1 MIDKN
6 NYNIKNLIYDADF
19 EVKLCNDLYWVP
31 LNELGKTRKTNNS
44 FDKFE
49 NYNLSYIQSQI
60 SCVYEAV
67 QYLNYIG
74 FSENKDV
81 TIMSNNG
88 VDWVYHSTGI
98 EAIKNSYGICT
109 SVASAMKYLCEEA
122 YEYIG
127 YLLFVRPDTSYHILC
142 YIQQNNQ
149 YYIFDPSAYVYG
161 SIEDI
166 IPETGNKK
174 DMQGRLFTSIC
185 FRTSNLRHFV
195 KFYQRILL
203 YKNIHFVFIDLYH
216 RKDCINKMAI
226 IKTEKAVS
234 VYFPPEFDFN
244 VINKENSGIYTVKNI
259 NS

>member
-1 MIDKN
+1 MIDKK
-6 NYNIKNLIYDADF
+6 NYNIKNLIYDAEF
-19 EVKLCNDLYWVP
+19 EIKLCNDLYWVP

-44 FDKFE
+44 FENFK
-49 NYNLSYIQSQI
+49 NYNLSYIQTQI

-74 FSENKDV
+74 FLENKDV
-81 TIMSNNG
+81 TIIRKDE

-109 SVASAMKYLCEEA
+109 SVASAVKYLCDKV

-127 YLLFVRPDTSYHILC
+127 FILFVRPDTSYHILC
-142 YIQQNNQ
+142 YIKQNNQ
-149 YYIFDPSAYVYG
+149 FYIFDPSAYVYG
-161 SIEDI
+161 AVEDI

-174 DMQGRLFTSIC
+174 DMQGKLFTSIC
-185 FRTSNLRHFV
+185 FRTSNLKHFV

-203 YKNIHFVFIDLYH
+203 YKKIHFVFIDLFD

-226 IKTEKAVS
+226 TKNDKNVL
-234 VYFPPEFDFN
+234 VYFPSQFQFS
-244 VINKENSGIYTVKNI
+244 VINEDSRGLYTIKNI
-259 NS
+259 NC